1 MVFQKL
7 HLLFKMGKEYNHQ
20 KIKDS
25 GLSETE
31 CIICSFVISH
41 EDCTQDDV
49 VQAFHIDKTTIAK
62 AMVTLEEKGFIER
75 KQSADDKRKKVLKLT
90 AVGKKA
96 TLAIGDLHEKWF
108 EQVLSVL
115 SPDEQKTFENYC
127 DRLLEAAKKSTTSC

>member
-1 MVFQKL
+1 MVFQTL

-75 KQSADDKRKKVLKLT
+75 KQSSDDKRKKVLKLT
-90 AVGKKA
+90 AAGKKA
-96 TLAIGDLHEKWF
+96 TLAIGDLHEKWYWQYRPGLPVCALPLCACLF
-108 EQVLSVL
+108 LAGRKSH
-115 SPDEQKTFENYC
+115 
-127 DRLLEAAKKSTTSC
+127 LLCFS